1 MDSKGVAPF
10 FTGVAGRSG
19 EAFLFTGDFFAR
31 VETTFFLFGF
41 FGVGFFLDFLTA
53 GRGGDGVGD
62 GLVGVAG
69 RGSCGDGVGNG
80 LVGVSDGVPGSG
92 AGNEGGLMEIFKE
105 GGDVMATF
113 SSATVTLGGDF
124 IKQFPRFF
132 GLPLLRF

>member
-62 GLVGVAG
+62 GLVGVA
-69 RGSCGDGVGNG
+69 
-80 LVGVSDGVPGSG
+80 DGVPGSG

>member
-41 FGVGFFLDFLTA
+41 FGVGYFLDFLTA

-69 RGSCGDGVGNG
+69 RGSCGDGVGDG
-80 LVGVSDGVPGSG
+80 LVGVADGVPGSG

-105 GGDVMATF
+105 G
-113 SSATVTLGGDF
+113 DF

-132 GLPLLRF
+132 GLPLLPSDQEELLSLVR